1 MRLSSEQKELYDY
14 IMGVVKKIFGSFITA
29 REDGALIGPFKAM
42 LHVPAFGRANA
53 LLLPAAFADI
63 NIDKS

>member
-29 REDGALIGPFKAM
+29 RKDGALIGPFKAM
-42 LHVPAFGRANA
+42 LHVPAFGRAA
-53 LLLPAAFADI
+53 WAI
-63 NIDKS
+63 NK